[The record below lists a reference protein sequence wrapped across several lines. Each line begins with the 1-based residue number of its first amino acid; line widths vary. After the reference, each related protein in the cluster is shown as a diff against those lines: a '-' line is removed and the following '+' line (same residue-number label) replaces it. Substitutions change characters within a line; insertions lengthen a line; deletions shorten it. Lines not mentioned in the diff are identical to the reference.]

1 MDITEILYGM
11 LGMVLGL
18 FFLGLVLWVAVVVP
32 ICILRKAGFE
42 SWLVVPVQ
50 LTFPFSWIF
59 VALADWPM
67 HRELAW
73 LRMKTGD
80 PIPIRVS
87 LIEGHAIDLE
97 QRGEWK
103 KAIEVYEELA
113 RRDPAPKGSDYY
125 RNCSNRLRESL
136 DEDPS

>member
-1 MDITEILYGM
+1 VDVAQVLYG
-11 LGMVLGL
+11 VLGIAVL
-18 FFLGLVLWVAVVVP
+18 FFSIGLLLWVAVVVP

-80 PIPIRVS
+80 PSPIRVS

-113 RRDPAPKGSDYY
+113 RRGPSPKGSDYY
-125 RNCSNRLRESL
+125 RNCSNRLLERLE
-136 DEDPS
+136 

>member
-1 MDITEILYGM
+1 MDVAQVLYG
-11 LGMVLGL
+11 VLGIAVL
-18 FFLGLVLWVAVVVP
+18 FFSIGLLLWVAVVVP

-59 VALADWPM
+59 VAFADWPM

-80 PIPIRVS
+80 CSPIRVS

-113 RRDPAPKGSDYY
+113 RRGPSPKGSDYY
-125 RNCSNRLRESL
+125 RNCSNRLLERLE
-136 DEDPS
+136 

>member
-1 MDITEILYGM
+1 MDVPQVLYSV
-11 LGMVLGL
+11 LGVALGL
-18 FFLGLVLWVAVVVP
+18 FFIGLFLWICVVVP
-32 ICILRKAGFE
+32 VCILRKAGFE

-80 PIPIRVS
+80 PSPIRVS

-113 RRDPAPKGSDYY
+113 RRGQSPKGSDYY
-125 RNCSNRLRESL
+125 RNCSNRLLERLE
-136 DEDPS
+136 